1 MKKEY
6 VSFKGAG
13 DGVHVILS
21 DEMPLRLLLEEIK
34 EKFAQR
40 QSFFSHGSCHITFM
54 GKAFTPSDKL
64 SLETTVAQ
72 ALPGCDVTMSYEQSA
87 ADGAFPVFTNTK
99 EGYTKFYEGTV
110 RSGRLLESEGNLVVL
125 GHVNPGAEV
134 VAAGNI
140 IIIGAAKGIL
150 HAGCTGNRQAFIVAL
165 NMSPT
170 QIRIADIITRPPDN
184 EVRHE
189 IMPEKAY
196 IKNDTIYI
204 EDYLTKI

>member
-6 VSFKGAG
+6 VTLKGAK

-21 DEMPLRLLLEEIK
+21 DEMPLRLLMDEMK
-34 EKFAQR
+34 EKFQ
-40 QSFFSHGSCHITFM
+40 QGKSFFSHGSCHITFM
-54 GKAFTPSDKL
+54 GRTFSPADRL
-64 SLETTVAQ
+64 SLETAVSKT
-72 ALPGCDVTMSYEQSA
+72 LSGCDVTVGYEKR
-87 ADGAFPVFTNTK
+87 ADDAPPVFTNTQ
-99 EGYTKFYEGTV
+99 EGYTRFYEGTV
-110 RSGRLLESEGNLVVL
+110 RSGKLLESEGNLVIL

-140 IIIGAAKGIL
+140 IVLGAAKGIL
-150 HAGCTGNRQAFIVAL
+150 HAGCTGNREAFIIAL

-184 EVRHE
+184 DVRRE
-189 IMPEKAY
+189 ILPEKAY
-196 IKNDTIYI
+196 IKNETIYI